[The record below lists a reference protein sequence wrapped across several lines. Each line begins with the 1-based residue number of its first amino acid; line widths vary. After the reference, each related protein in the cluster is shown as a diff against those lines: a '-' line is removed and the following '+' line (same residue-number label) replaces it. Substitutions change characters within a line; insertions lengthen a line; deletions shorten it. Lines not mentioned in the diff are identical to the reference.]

1 MHSAVFDHFSLPW
14 ALAAARRFPLVEETG
29 DYAPVAMHRLLTA
42 QHLDLSGCGTGS
54 RALEHAG
61 FSSCGSQALER
72 GLGDCGARVSLPC
85 GSGVSLD
92 QGSNQCSLQRGQM
105 RIHGT
110 TRKVLFLSNFI
121 PLLFSVRLD

>member
-14 ALAAARRFPLVEETG
+14 ALAAARRLPLVEETG

-61 FSSCGSQALER
+61 FSSCGSQALGHR
-72 GLGDCGARVSLPC
+72 LNSCGAQARLLC
-85 GSGVSLD
+85 G
-92 QGSNQCSLQRGQM
+92 
-105 RIHGT
+105 T
-110 TRKVLFLSNFI
+110 
-121 PLLFSVRLD
+121 